1 VLHLSVNRLRNLV
14 LWVGTY
20 LATPGLQISTMID
33 NTSVVPN
40 MLLHVWLFDDE
51 EVMTKEGWMKMIQAI
66 GLAAEYSP
74 NLA

>member
-1 VLHLSVNRLRNLV
+1 
-14 LWVGTY
+14 
-20 LATPGLQISTMID
+20 MID